1 MTICF
6 LYVSCGSILPPPQLP
21 YPPPLVQRATGILR
35 PGGVQ
40 KEAISEEGEGL
51 LTEIFFQGI

>member
-6 LYVSCGSILPPPQLP
+6 LYVTCGSILPPPTSI
-21 YPPPLVQRATGILR
+21 PPPVQRATGILR

-40 KEAISEEGEGL
+40 KEAISEGGEGL